1 LKAFAITLIL
11 AVLMTGCTNFTLQPD
26 DTPPQTQQE
35 KLVKAQQEA
44 LKQQQQTT
52 LNE

>member
-1 LKAFAITLIL
+1 MKQFVTMLTL
-11 AVLMTGCTNFTLQPD
+11 AVLMTGCTTFTLEPG
-26 DTPPQTQQE
+26 DTPPQTEHE

-44 LKQQQQTT
+44 LAQQEQTT